1 MVADFMFC
9 KRSRMKG
16 FENLVRKAKLQTAS
30 KHQKQSLKN
39 IKTSKAVPK
48 KHRDSEKLQFCKTR
62 CMDVITLSYYVFL
75 LLLWEENS
83 NGS

>member
-30 KHQKQSLKN
+30 KHQNESLKS
-39 IKTSKAVPK
+39 IEIVKTL
-48 KHRDSEKLQFCKTR
+48 KHGARIASLYL
-62 CMDVITLSYYVFL
+62 IT
-75 LLLWEENS
+75 
-83 NGS
+83 